1 MTSSSENICV
11 KIPRNFGISKFINE
25 DRKLFNGRI
34 KQKPEDFVVEE
45 VICASVIESGKEKK
59 KKRKIDSISMSEE
72 DEAEFLSLVGE
83 FAEAVKEELKNSNCE
98 NSSPDFRTPLPA
110 LEKREFYYK
119 FCAERFPWLS
129 IKPVTKTQNGNDYFL
144 FSEAALFR
152 EFQKLTSFENC
163 CEIYRLSIVNRKRV
177 SISDTKFTE
186 KHIRTKLHALIKKK
200 LGKLG
205 KSEYCKEKGAFEVF
219 ITPKPEHFFHLVKI
233 TKTGL
238 EHNDFIRQI
247 SRKLRIKEM
256 DIAYAGTKDAIAVT
270 TQYISIKNCAEEMI
284 RKYLETVPSIQVHE
298 VHKFNRHLSIGELDA
313 NNFKIRIES
322 GDKLDAVSNNVFYNY
337 FGLQRFGHGEE
348 VEAGILLLCG
358 EFEEAVNALIPKES
372 SLEKELERLPKT
384 NFKFLLFKNHVKS
397 KDAIFA
403 WNQVSLT
410 KRKFI
415 LHATGSLLWNILCNK
430 VETESLE
437 FIGSATGV

>member
-152 EFQKLTSFENC
+152 
-163 CEIYRLSIVNRKRV
+163 
-177 SISDTKFTE
+177 
-186 KHIRTKLHALIKKK
+186 
-200 LGKLG
+200 
-205 KSEYCKEKGAFEVF
+205 
-219 ITPKPEHFFHLVKI
+219 
-233 TKTGL
+233 
-238 EHNDFIRQI
+238 
-247 SRKLRIKEM
+247 
-256 DIAYAGTKDAIAVT
+256 
-270 TQYISIKNCAEEMI
+270 
-284 RKYLETVPSIQVHE
+284 
-298 VHKFNRHLSIGELDA
+298 
-313 NNFKIRIES
+313 
-322 GDKLDAVSNNVFYNY
+322 
-337 FGLQRFGHGEE
+337 
-348 VEAGILLLCG
+348 
-358 EFEEAVNALIPKES
+358 
-372 SLEKELERLPKT
+372 
-384 NFKFLLFKNHVKS
+384 
-397 KDAIFA
+397 
-403 WNQVSLT
+403 
-410 KRKFI
+410 
-415 LHATGSLLWNILCNK
+415 
-430 VETESLE
+430 
-437 FIGSATGV
+437 

>member
-1 MTSSSENICV
+1 
-11 KIPRNFGISKFINE
+11 
-25 DRKLFNGRI
+25 
-34 KQKPEDFVVEE
+34 
-45 VICASVIESGKEKK
+45 
-59 KKRKIDSISMSEE
+59 
-72 DEAEFLSLVGE
+72 
-83 FAEAVKEELKNSNCE
+83 
-98 NSSPDFRTPLPA
+98 
-110 LEKREFYYK
+110 
-119 FCAERFPWLS
+119 
-129 IKPVTKTQNGNDYFL
+129 
-144 FSEAALFR
+144 
-152 EFQKLTSFENC
+152 
-163 CEIYRLSIVNRKRV
+163 
-177 SISDTKFTE
+177 
-186 KHIRTKLHALIKKK
+186 
-200 LGKLG
+200 
-205 KSEYCKEKGAFEVF
+205 
-219 ITPKPEHFFHLVKI
+219 
-233 TKTGL
+233 
-238 EHNDFIRQI
+238 
-247 SRKLRIKEM
+247 M

-437 FIGSATGV
+437 FIGSATGSLFDLYLRQLAEIVPSIESTKELINKRLERIGMSLDNMSGTRKRITKAEKLEQEGNTLTFQLKKGSYATIFLREVSHGGIAG